1 MMKNEEGEGEGAEN
15 EEGEGN
21 RVKNRE
27 ERKVTRTEGREND

>member
-27 ERKVTRTEGREND
+27 ERKVTRTGREGE